1 MHKDAFKKF
10 TLLQLILR
18 ITGKLKF
25 DRSFNLSNKHDMRQ
39 EFSIP
44 IQDLKF
50 LLKQLKVEFTPSSSS
65 SSLIVIG
72 NFILPS
78 CFLLEIHCQSTH
90 SLRENPAKFYII

>member
-1 MHKDAFKKF
+1 MHKDALKKF

-25 DRSFNLSNKHDMRQ
+25 DRSFNLSNKHDMTQ

-65 SSLIVIG
+65 SS
-72 NFILPS
+72 
-78 CFLLEIHCQSTH
+78 
-90 SLRENPAKFYII
+90 